1 MRKKSHVQFYVNL
14 VLTSCGGSTSTTPPV
29 AVHPNLGGS
38 KKARFISVSKNTLSS
53 CCGGAAF
60 DASMAALLL
69 FIFSFV
75 PLPPRRGIFSPD
87 GFLSRQKQRTLIT
100 PLCQLMG

>member
-1 MRKKSHVQFYVNL
+1 M
-14 VLTSCGGSTSTTPPV
+14 

-38 KKARFISVSKNTLSS
+38 KKARFISVSKNILSS

-75 PLPPRRGIFSPD
+75 PLPPRDFFAGRIFVKTKAKNFDHSPLPIDGMTDGKPKGSEKSTGSTKQPSRGEAT
-87 GFLSRQKQRTLIT
+87 RK
-100 PLCQLMG
+100 